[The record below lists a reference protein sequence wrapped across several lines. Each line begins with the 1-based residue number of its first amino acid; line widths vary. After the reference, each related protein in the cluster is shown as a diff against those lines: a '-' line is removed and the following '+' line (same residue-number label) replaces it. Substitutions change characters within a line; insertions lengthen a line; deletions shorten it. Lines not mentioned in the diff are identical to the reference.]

1 MCLTTFLIITS
12 TNCIKQKT
20 TINSGNSLWQEILFG
35 ISQGSTLGNLTIE
48 YILMNFFLIMD
59 DISLANY
66 ASDNILFMKT
76 VINRRLS
83 IKEIAVVFYL
93 TFVK

>member
-1 MCLTTFLIITS
+1 MCLTTFLISTS

-20 TINSGNSLWQEILFG
+20 TINSEHSLWQEILFG
-35 ISQGSTLGNLTIE
+35 IPQGSALGNLTIE
-48 YILMNFFLIMD
+48 YILMIFFLIMD

-66 ASDNILFMKT
+66 ASDNILFIKT
-76 VINRRLS
+76 VINRGLS
-83 IKEIAVVFYL
+83 IREIVVVVCV